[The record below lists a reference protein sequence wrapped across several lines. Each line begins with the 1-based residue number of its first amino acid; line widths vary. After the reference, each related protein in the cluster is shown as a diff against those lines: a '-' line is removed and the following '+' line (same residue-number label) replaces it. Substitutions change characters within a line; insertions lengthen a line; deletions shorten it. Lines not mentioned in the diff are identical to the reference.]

1 VKYVCLG
8 YFDANEWNT
17 LGAVERDALVAECRA
32 FDEELRRAG
41 RWAGGDVLQTARNAV
56 TLRYGD
62 GGVLVTDG
70 PYAQTKEQIGGILYL
85 EARDLNEAIQLVS
98 RHPGVRIGPWEIR
111 PIENLEAFSRQLRI
125 GALRR
130 L

>member
-1 VKYVCLG
+1 
-8 YFDANEWNT
+8 
-17 LGAVERDALVAECRA
+17 
-32 FDEELRRAG
+32 
-41 RWAGGDVLQTARNAV
+41 V